1 MGERSGP
8 IIGRVF
14 FGARRPIPYDA
25 NGAGAVAE
33 VAIDKAKGLCYTA

>member
-8 IIGRVF
+8 IIGRGF
-14 FGARRPIPYDA
+14 WRPAAYPYDG

-33 VAIDKAKGLCYTA
+33 AAIDKAKGLCYTA